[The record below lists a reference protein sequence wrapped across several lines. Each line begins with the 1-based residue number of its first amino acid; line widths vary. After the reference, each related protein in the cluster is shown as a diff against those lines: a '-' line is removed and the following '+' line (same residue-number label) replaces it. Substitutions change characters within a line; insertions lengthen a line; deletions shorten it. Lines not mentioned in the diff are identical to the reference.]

1 MDFDAI
7 IEKGNDGIKPLTESI
22 LDNIDDPEFCLGA
35 CKAVSSLAVD
45 DDSRAIF
52 SEAGVMIDL
61 IEILIKHRKEREVC
75 NAACNAVRSV
85 IFDSGKWTTFPQ
97 TLL

>member
-7 IEKGNDGIKPLTESI
+7 IEKGKDGIKPLTQSI
-22 LDNIDDPEFCLGA
+22 LDHIDDPEFCLEA

-45 DDSRAIF
+45 DDSRATF

-61 IEILIKHRKEREVC
+61 IEILVKHRKVKEVC

-85 IFDSGKWTTFPQ
+85 IFDSGKYATFSQ